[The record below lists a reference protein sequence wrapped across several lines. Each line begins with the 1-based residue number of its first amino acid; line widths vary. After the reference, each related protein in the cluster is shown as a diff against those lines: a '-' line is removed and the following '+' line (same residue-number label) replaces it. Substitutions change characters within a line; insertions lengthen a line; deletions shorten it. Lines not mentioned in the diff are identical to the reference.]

1 MYRTQWTDEKL
12 FSRLVNNKSKK
23 TYWDNIIILR
33 QRPNENIFN
42 LAKSLLISKD
52 ANSRIV
58 GIDVLAQLGNSP
70 RPFYKE
76 TIKLFFDL
84 LKIEID
90 PKVLKSLLFAIG
102 HNNDNLSKNQI
113 KKLSDLKSTENILI
127 KEGLVFS
134 LLGVND
140 KNAIETLIKLSKDST
155 YFIRDWATFGLGTQ
169 IEEDNEDIRNAL
181 FARVYDKH
189 QETKLEAIAGLAIRK
204 DERIKSLIIQEL
216 VNGEFSIVLL
226 EAIEEIGDKE
236 MLKTIEKYYKEE
248 KNKKIPKEWLDDLK
262 QTIKNLEKKIKN
274 VA

>member
-42 LAKSLLISKD
+42 FAKSLLISKD

>member
-102 HNNDNLSKNQI
+102 HNNDNLSKNQKYVI
-113 KKLSDLKSTENILI
+113 LCPVLKESDIS
-127 KEGLVFS
+127 VCF
-134 LLGVND
+134 
-140 KNAIETLIKLSKDST
+140 AAF
-155 YFIRDWATFGLGTQ
+155 YF
-169 IEEDNEDIRNAL
+169 
-181 FARVYDKH
+181 
-189 QETKLEAIAGLAIRK
+189 
-204 DERIKSLIIQEL
+204 
-216 VNGEFSIVLL
+216 
-226 EAIEEIGDKE
+226 
-236 MLKTIEKYYKEE
+236 
-248 KNKKIPKEWLDDLK
+248 
-262 QTIKNLEKKIKN
+262 
-274 VA
+274 